1 LHGVILAMLAGMPA
15 ISLAPEVWFKEHA
28 VLDLLGLSALCV
40 PTRLGPAAA
49 AQKCMEIAGDLD
61 RYRGAVA
68 AAVTA
73 AQAQLSEMPR
83 HLREAAGSRRKLVP

>member
-1 LHGVILAMLAGMPA
+1 
-15 ISLAPEVWFKEHA
+15 
-28 VLDLLGLSALCV
+28 
-40 PTRLGPAAA
+40 
-49 AQKCMEIAGDLD
+49 MEIAGDLD